1 MQGRVSAHDRQ
12 SLVASSLSWKS
23 ATPRLDSVG
32 DFFNLASGKVVVL
45 SGHPPWP
52 AMRSTCSMRSAT
64 SIRRCVNSTSR
75 RIKVTFRR
83 ATTTLSWCRRRRIL
97 SGVPG
102 PAPSRWLCVHDRLRR
117 SGRPVY
123 RASYD
128 RPFGVLEIEQPQ
140 PGSTLYATYWQSPS
154 AAAGLR
160 TVAPGLLAAQTGDIF
175 IFNRETAMYGDVDA
189 RPRPPIPRIPSA
201 AP

>member
-1 MQGRVSAHDRQ
+1 MRQLDIATYQGHIPPGYDYAIVVSA
-12 SLVASSLSWKS
+12 
-23 ATPRLDSVG
+23 
-32 DFFNLASGKVVVL
+32 
-45 SGHPPWP
+45 P
-52 AMRSTCSMRSAT
+52 AD
-64 SIRRCVNSTSR
+64 
-75 RIKVTFRR
+75 
-83 ATTTLSWCRRRRIL
+83 L
-97 SGVPG
+97 SGVP
-102 PAPSRWLCVHDRLRR
+102 VRLHPDGSAFTIVAAG

-189 RPRPPIPRIPSA
+189 KPRPPEAQDPFRRALIPIGITFGLAVIGVLAVTARLASSA
-201 AP
+201 S